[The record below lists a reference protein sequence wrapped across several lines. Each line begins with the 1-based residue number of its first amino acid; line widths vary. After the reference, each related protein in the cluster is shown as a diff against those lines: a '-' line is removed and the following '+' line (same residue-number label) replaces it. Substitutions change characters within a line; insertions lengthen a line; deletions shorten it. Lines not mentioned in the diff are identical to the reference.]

1 MFGAE
6 QEDVSLNDT
15 DIDLGLEKL
24 TSATRQNTTTYQAM
38 KSGAQ
43 SRKRGRSR
51 AVKFNET
58 PNYLK
63 MTIASQAK

>member
-24 TSATRQNTTTYQAM
+24 PSATRQNTTNQAM
-38 KSGAQ
+38 KSGAR
-43 SRKRGRSR
+43 SKNRGRSR